1 MKNILENHLARKLIL
16 IELLYNKKKYI
27 QIEDAIEILDCSKNT
42 LLKDILEINNYFYI
56 IEFEKNKGFFL
67 NKERGIN
74 FNFIYGKLLTESM
87 SVQLLFNIL
96 TSEATITDI
105 SHDMF
110 VSESKVRKIVSR
122 WNCYI
127 NSRNFSFEISVEKN
141 KLILEGNETVI
152 RLFCHYMLLELNY
165 SNIFEPETSDSQLYS
180 VFKAN
185 VLAQY
190 ENVIPLDEYEL
201 RKMYYFMLTSLYRIK
216 NGHTD
221 NNRTYKKMD
230 LKTDSNMFREL
241 NRLVIGEFNLELN
254 EQLMNQIIHHSFLN
268 GIYQNL
274 STSQIE
280 KKRKYE
286 HFIDTI
292 LDYFPKSTITSE
304 KREKISKKLALILL
318 YSRNVLYFLIDH
330 NDDVYKYH
338 VQQYHEFFNVINTIA
353 DNDKIYFTSQEN
365 KQFFL
370 IQLVYTLNSEL
381 GMVKYTMSQPTVA
394 IYAFA
399 TLEEK
404 NGLRNVVKMFF
415 GDRIKVLVIADLDD
429 KSTDIVIT
437 NYVLPSKSEGI
448 MIHYPGK
455 VTLDWLY
462 DLAGK
467 LEIIERKYHN
477 VFSVI

>member
-165 SNIFEPETSDSQLYS
+165 SNIFEPETSDS
-180 VFKAN
+180 
-185 VLAQY
+185 
-190 ENVIPLDEYEL
+190 
-201 RKMYYFMLTSLYRIK
+201 
-216 NGHTD
+216 
-221 NNRTYKKMD
+221 
-230 LKTDSNMFREL
+230 
-241 NRLVIGEFNLELN
+241 
-254 EQLMNQIIHHSFLN
+254 
-268 GIYQNL
+268 
-274 STSQIE
+274 
-280 KKRKYE
+280 
-286 HFIDTI
+286 
-292 LDYFPKSTITSE
+292 
-304 KREKISKKLALILL
+304 
-318 YSRNVLYFLIDH
+318 
-330 NDDVYKYH
+330 
-338 VQQYHEFFNVINTIA
+338 
-353 DNDKIYFTSQEN
+353 
-365 KQFFL
+365 
-370 IQLVYTLNSEL
+370 
-381 GMVKYTMSQPTVA
+381 
-394 IYAFA
+394 
-399 TLEEK
+399 
-404 NGLRNVVKMFF
+404 
-415 GDRIKVLVIADLDD
+415 
-429 KSTDIVIT
+429 
-437 NYVLPSKSEGI
+437 
-448 MIHYPGK
+448 
-455 VTLDWLY
+455 
-462 DLAGK
+462 
-467 LEIIERKYHN
+467 
-477 VFSVI
+477 

>member
-141 KLILEGNETVI
+141 KLILEGNETEI

-230 LKTDSNMFREL
+230 LNTDSNMFREL

-304 KREKISKKLALILL
+304 KRKKF
-318 YSRNVLYFLIDH
+318 R
-330 NDDVYKYH
+330 
-338 VQQYHEFFNVINTIA
+338 
-353 DNDKIYFTSQEN
+353 
-365 KQFFL
+365 
-370 IQLVYTLNSEL
+370 
-381 GMVKYTMSQPTVA
+381 
-394 IYAFA
+394 
-399 TLEEK
+399 K
-404 NGLRNVVKMFF
+404 N
-415 GDRIKVLVIADLDD
+415 
-429 KSTDIVIT
+429 
-437 NYVLPSKSEGI
+437 
-448 MIHYPGK
+448 
-455 VTLDWLY
+455 
-462 DLAGK
+462 
-467 LEIIERKYHN
+467 
-477 VFSVI
+477 

>member
-1 MKNILENHLARKLIL
+1 MKNILENHLARKLTL

-27 QIEDAIEILDCSKNT
+27 QVEEAITILDCSKNT

-67 NKERGIN
+67 NKEKGIN
-74 FNFIYGKLLTESM
+74 FNFIYGKLLTESL

-105 SHDMF
+105 SYDMY
-110 VSESKVRKIVSR
+110 VSESKVRKIVAN

-127 NSRNFSFEISVEKN
+127 NSRKFSFEISVEKN
-141 KLILEGNETVI
+141 KLRLEGNETEI

-165 SNIFEPETSDSQLYS
+165 TNIFEPETSDSQLYA
-180 VFKAN
+180 VFKEN

-190 ENVIPLDEYEL
+190 ENIIPLDEYEL

-216 NGHTD
+216 HGHTD

-230 LKTDSNMFREL
+230 LKTDSILFREL

-268 GIYQNL
+268 GIYQKL
-274 STSQIE
+274 STSQLE
-280 KKRKYE
+280 NKLKYE
-286 HFIDTI
+286 RFIDNI
-292 LDYFPKSTITSE
+292 LEYFPKSTITSE
-304 KREKISKKLALILL
+304 MRKKISKKLALILL

-330 NDDVYKYH
+330 NDDVYKH
-338 VQQYHEFFNVINTIA
+338 HIQQYHEFFNVINTIA
-353 DNDKIYFTSQEN
+353 DKDKVFFISQEN

-404 NGLRNVVKMFF
+404 NGLRNLVKMFF
-415 GDRIKVLVIADLDD
+415 GDRIEVLVIADLDD

-437 NYVLPSKSEGI
+437 NYILSNKSEC
-448 MIHYPGK
+448 MMVHYPGK

-462 DLAGK
+462 NLADK
-467 LEIIERKYHN
+467 LEIVERKYHN
-477 VFSVI
+477 VFAGV